1 VWGSESISRPLLRSG
16 GAQGWSAQTRRE
28 LVAARGRRTLRGETR
43 PRLTPR
49 EAQVAALVQRGHTNR
64 EVAAQLFVT
73 DKAVE
78 YHLGNIYR
86 KLDVRSRTELARLEL
101 AEMS

>member
-1 VWGSESISRPLLRSG
+1 
-16 GAQGWSAQTRRE
+16 
-28 LVAARGRRTLRGETR
+28 
-43 PRLTPR
+43 
-49 EAQVAALVQRGHTNR
+49 LVQRGHTNR